1 MEEIKKFL
9 KKYNNKIKKYLII
22 GHTDTKGTK
31 EYNYKLSLERA
42 ITVKNILID
51 NNINEKDIKIIAK
64 GEDELLIKTGD
75 QTKHP
80 ANRRA
85 EITPIN

>member
-1 MEEIKKFL
+1 M
-9 KKYNNKIKKYLII
+9 
-22 GHTDTKGTK
+22 GTK

-42 ITVKNILID
+42 MTVKNILIQ

-64 GEDELLIKTGD
+64 GEDDLLIKTAD
-75 QTKHP
+75 QTRNP

-85 EITPIN
+85 EIKPIN